1 MAGPTSVDIFP
12 RSAVSVRKL
21 VGRDPNDRSIDSME
35 VFQSLVQLPFVCR
48 DYVRQSER
56 SP

>member
-12 RSAVSVRKL
+12 RSAVSVRKF

-35 VFQSLVQLPFVCR
+35 VFQSLMQLPFVCK